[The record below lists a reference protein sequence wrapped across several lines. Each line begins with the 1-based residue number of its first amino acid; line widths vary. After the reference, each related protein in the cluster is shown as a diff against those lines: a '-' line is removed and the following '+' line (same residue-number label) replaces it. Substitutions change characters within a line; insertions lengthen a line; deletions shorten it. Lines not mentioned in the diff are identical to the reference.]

1 MNWIWN
7 WNREASTDTKEIK
20 KIIKDYYKQQY
31 NKIDNLEE
39 MSKFLERYKLFLR
52 LNQDEIENRN
62 RSITIVIMKLGFK
75 YFKQTEV

>member
-7 WNREASTDTKEIK
+7 WNREASTDTKEIQ